1 MLFASATVHSLYIK
15 NKYICITILSRSNRD
30 GSGDNVG
37 PLVMILAVASLIVIV
52 LIMVLTYLV
61 FGRKGGFVSNKF
73 TVLDDQGRP

>member
-1 MLFASATVHSLYIK
+1 MILF
-15 NKYICITILSRSNRD
+15 RSNRD
-30 GSGDNVG
+30 GGGHNVG

-73 TVLDDQGRP
+73 TVLDDQGKP